1 MLESYGEPM
10 KILVVD
16 DDYVSRKK
24 MEIIMQNFGA
34 CDSAKLGEE
43 AIGMFAA
50 ALESEIPYDLVSLDI
65 SMPGITG
72 IKVLEKIREIEDYK
86 NITADLRVK
95 IIMVTSK
102 SDKDTVVTSVSNG
115 CNDYIIKP
123 FSWKIIFNKLV
134 KLKMLKFAQ

>member
-1 MLESYGEPM
+1 
-10 KILVVD
+10 
-16 DDYVSRKK
+16 
-24 MEIIMQNFGA
+24 MQNFGA